1 MTEVSGRDKV
11 IEQGLSKL
19 AMMGA
24 FLVEACR
31 EKADARTQF
40 P

>member
-11 IEQGLSKL
+11 MGQALSEL

-24 FLVEACR
+24 FLVESCR
-31 EKADARTQF
+31 EKADARMQF